1 VAARA
6 AGRAPYG
13 YDMAL
18 AEGARQ
24 VVEIT
29 LLPREQ
35 QVAEGR
41 SLPASEPRAGYH
53 GPSTLT
59 VALWT
64 AGGLGVA
71 AGAVTGISALN
82 HKSHLDKACSPGCP
96 PSISS
101 ELDAFRMNRTLSY
114 VSFGVALAAAGAGT
128 YFFLRN
134 GSSGSQV
141 GAMVVPGGAA
151 VAGRF

>member
-1 VAARA
+1 VQRA
-6 AGRAPYG
+6 AVRP
-13 YDMAL
+13 
-18 AEGARQ
+18 GA
-24 VVEIT
+24 T
-29 LLPREQ
+29 
-35 QVAEGR
+35 
-41 SLPASEPRAGYH
+41 
-53 GPSTLT
+53 
-59 VALWT
+59 
-64 AGGLGVA
+64 
-71 AGAVTGISALN
+71 GAVTGISALN
-82 HKSHLDKACSPGCP
+82 HKSHLDKTCSPSCP